1 MAEVAVAASDSGL
14 PATCGPDSGHALAM
28 AGTGE
33 LRDAAARISFFLDT
47 GHARLLFVERSKR

>member
-33 LRDAAARISFFLDT
+33 LRDAAARISRH
-47 GHARLLFVERSKR
+47 GARPFVVC